1 MNSPAA
7 SIEWVEQLT
16 NSRNARDYRQ
26 HVSDTETASIWQS
39 LAYGS
44 SYKAAYCLSVCP
56 AGEDVIGPYLADAP
70 GFIQDVM
77 RPLTQKEETVF
88 VLQGSDAE
96 HVARRFPHKTIRRV
110 NGGVRTRKIADLKC
124 GLDVMFQPGQ
134 AAGVNCVYHF
144 SFTGQENALLTVVIR
159 DQKLQVSP
167 GNQGQADLHVMAD
180 SQTWLGA
187 SRKIKACCGRC

>member
-1 MNSPAA
+1 MAACPVGAISPEGRFNFSACLTHNYREFTGGF
-7 SIEWVEQLT
+7 IEWVEQLT

-44 SYKAAYCLSVCP
+44 SYKAAYCMAVCP
-56 AGEDVIGPYLADAP
+56 AGDDVIGPYLADAP

-96 HVARRFPHKTIRRV
+96 GASPVAFRTRQSERV
-110 NGGVRTRKIADLKC
+110 NGGVRTRKIADLARFWTSC
-124 GLDVMFQPGQ
+124 
-134 AAGVNCVYHF
+134 
-144 SFTGQENALLTVVIR
+144 S
-159 DQKLQVSP
+159 SP
-167 GNQGQADLHVMAD
+167 ARPRA
-180 SQTWLGA
+180 
-187 SRKIKACCGRC
+187 